1 MNMAYFCRILSS
13 VPTVIA
19 SPMFGILSRNLI
31 SWASPPELRNII
43 LFILYRTYGP
53 SEAAVRT
60 VWPSGVG
67 STVHDPST
75 ATVRTVGHT
84 VIDIQC
90 QQSSK
95 AIYHRIFSS
104 YNHS

>member
-31 SWASPPELRNII
+31 SWASLPELRNVI

-84 VIDIQC
+84 GNNYKYYYI
-90 QQSSK
+90 S
-95 AIYHRIFSS
+95 FLLT
-104 YNHS
+104 